1 MSYFRERVIYLS
13 MLSAESIVSFEENA
27 SLGSK
32 NVFAAYPST
41 PLSSSPLMVPK
52 QLKRSI
58 PTYPQIYTLHLSCHS
73 LLSQHPHS
81 PCFLP
86 PLPPCSLSRC
96 IHRRLS
102 LQYLQS
108 SINTSPFR
116 DIDSGRSPQSLPA
129 KITPHNSSI
138 FSATLVECS
147 TIIARKSIQGY
158 YIG

>member
-1 MSYFRERVIYLS
+1 
-13 MLSAESIVSFEENA
+13 
-27 SLGSK
+27 
-32 NVFAAYPST
+32 VFAAYPST
-41 PLSSSPLMVPK
+41 PLSSSPSMVPK

-102 LQYLQS
+102 LQYFSLPLTPLHSVTLIPAAALNLSRRKSLLTIRPS
-108 SINTSPFR
+108 SAPRSSSAPL
-116 DIDSGRSPQSLPA
+116 RSPGL
-129 KITPHNSSI
+129 
-138 FSATLVECS
+138 LV
-147 TIIARKSIQGY
+147 
-158 YIG
+158 